1 MIDEILQQASEIIK
15 NLNWKDFK
23 TVGITDFY
31 FDYYYAESGVYLIHD
46 RIDESIIF
54 VKASSPAEARERA
67 FELKHNYD
75 N

>member
-1 MIDEILQQASEIIK
+1 MTDKILQKASEIIK
-15 NLNWKDFK
+15 NLNWKDFN

-46 RIDESIIF
+46 RINESIIF

-67 FELKHNYD
+67 FDFRVKD
-75 N
+75 